1 MAARVCVCVRR
12 EDLTPF
18 FLFIKDLSRRL
29 KVKYLNISQK
39 YDIYIYIYHAV
50 VWGMR
55 DSRVICGHL
64 FIVVVLV
71 T

>member
-1 MAARVCVCVRR
+1 MSSMWRRACVCVRSVERTHVCVRR

-39 YDIYIYIYHAV
+39 YDMYIYIYI
-50 VWGMR
+50 MR
-55 DSRVICGHL
+55 SYGV
-64 FIVVVLV
+64 
-71 T
+71 